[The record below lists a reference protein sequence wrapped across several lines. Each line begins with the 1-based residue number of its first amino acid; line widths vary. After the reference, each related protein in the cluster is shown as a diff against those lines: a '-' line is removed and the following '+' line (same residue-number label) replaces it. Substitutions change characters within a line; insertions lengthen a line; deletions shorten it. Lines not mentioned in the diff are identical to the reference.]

1 MKRIATL
8 LLMICATSYYTHA
21 QGCSDAGFCT
31 IDSFKPHEHGSDG
44 QVLNQFK
51 VGLNYGAA
59 DYSINAIGTY
69 LEYNRR
75 FSDKLSVD
83 AKLTALA
90 QSGNDIS
97 VFGVSDLFLNG
108 NYRITPRATVT
119 AGFKIPFND
128 ASREENGMPLP
139 MDYQSSLGTFDLI
152 LGFGY
157 QIQKLQLV
165 VALQQPLTQNNN
177 QFLAEEYP
185 ISSPLSDFQST
196 NQFIRS
202 GDLLLR
208 ASYPLNLGS
217 KLILTPSL
225 LPIYHLAN
233 DKFTDIDG
241 IEQEIEGSQGLTFNW
256 NLYFDYPLNDLQ
268 NLQLS
273 VGAPFVVRE
282 ARPDGLTRSFVAN
295 LEYRIRF

>member
-1 MKRIATL
+1 M
-8 LLMICATSYYTHA
+8 
-21 QGCSDAGFCT
+21 
-31 IDSFKPHEHGSDG
+31 
-44 QVLNQFK
+44 
-51 VGLNYGAA
+51 
-59 DYSINAIGTY
+59 
-69 LEYNRR
+69 
-75 FSDKLSVD
+75 
-83 AKLTALA
+83 
-90 QSGNDIS
+90 
-97 VFGVSDLFLNG
+97 
-108 NYRITPRATVT
+108 
-119 AGFKIPFND
+119 
-128 ASREENGMPLP
+128 
-139 MDYQSSLGTFDLI
+139 
-152 LGFGY
+152 
-157 QIQKLQLV
+157 
-165 VALQQPLTQNNN
+165 
-177 QFLAEEYP
+177 
-185 ISSPLSDFQST
+185 
-196 NQFIRS
+196 
-202 GDLLLR
+202 R

>member
-1 MKRIATL
+1 MKGSEVSQGKLKGVTWRIVCSIYKNTKIEIQGFRVKGLLNFQTKAKNFKPKMMKRIATL
-8 LLMICATSYYTHA
+8 LLMICATSYYTQA

-119 AGFKIPFND
+119 AGFKIPFN
-128 ASREENGMPLP
+128 
-139 MDYQSSLGTFDLI
+139 
-152 LGFGY
+152 
-157 QIQKLQLV
+157 
-165 VALQQPLTQNNN
+165 ALLN
-177 QFLAEEYP
+177 
-185 ISSPLSDFQST
+185 SD
-196 NQFIRS
+196 
-202 GDLLLR
+202 
-208 ASYPLNLGS
+208 
-217 KLILTPSL
+217 
-225 LPIYHLAN
+225 
-233 DKFTDIDG
+233 
-241 IEQEIEGSQGLTFNW
+241 
-256 NLYFDYPLNDLQ
+256 
-268 NLQLS
+268 
-273 VGAPFVVRE
+273 
-282 ARPDGLTRSFVAN
+282 
-295 LEYRIRF
+295 